1 MCARRVSHNRQL
13 LIIKSENQRSEC
25 YCKPRTRVLQG
36 AWKRGEKER
45 KNIIDEDSPFQKYIP
60 ALDREKF
67 KRISIQRKRRVKGR
81 RRGVGCGAKRRGGG
95 WKKRRTGDYP
105 VGRYRRAAGNWSVLR
120 ERSTRAPRAHGFFF
134 LLLFLHARPARAR
147 FPFFPRA
154 FCITKDRE
162 FSATDARDEVGA
174 HELSPCACVSG
185 EEGRIGGKREGGV
198 VGRSRR

>member
-25 YCKPRTRVLQG
+25 YCKPRMRVLQG

-67 KRISIQRKRRVKGR
+67 KRISIQRKRRVKGCPEGSR
-81 RRGVGCGAKRRGGG
+81 LRGKEKGGG

-134 LLLFLHARPARAR
+134 LLLFCTRGPRAHV
-147 FPFFPRA
+147 FPFFPVL
-154 FCITKDRE
+154 F
-162 FSATDARDEVGA
+162 V
-174 HELSPCACVSG
+174 
-185 EEGRIGGKREGGV
+185 
-198 VGRSRR
+198 SRRTENFRLQMLGTKSVRTSYPRVRVYRGRKDG